1 MNYFF
6 LNIVLAFV
14 WALLIGKF
22 TLLNLTVG
30 FILGYLILYFT
41 RFASEPTAYVYK
53 GGKALE
59 FVWFFI
65 KELVVSNAYLA
76 YDVLTHKFHMKPRI
90 VAVPLDVKT
99 DLQITMLANLISL
112 TPGTLSLDVSTDKKI
127 LYIHAM
133 YASDAEETKQK
144 IKDGMERRVLELFS
158 TSRDEG

>member
-6 LNIVLAFV
+6 LNIVLALV
-14 WALLIGKF
+14 WSLLIGKF
-22 TLLNLTVG
+22 TLLNLVVS

-59 FVWFFI
+59 FAWFFI
-65 KELVVSNAYLA
+65 KELIKSNFYLA
-76 YDVLTHKFHMKPRI
+76 YDVITPKFHMKPRI

-99 DLQITMLANLISL
+99 DLQITTLANLISL
-112 TPGTLSLDVSTDKKI
+112 TPGTLSLDVSKDRSI
-127 LYIHAM
+127 LYVHAM
-133 YASDAEETKQK
+133 YAQDEGQTIQK

>member
-53 GGKALE
+53 GGKMLD
-59 FVWFFI
+59 FIRFFSWELI
-65 KELVVSNAYLA
+65 KSNAYLA
-76 YDVLTHKFHMKPRI
+76 YDVITPTFHMKPRI
-90 VAVPLDVKT
+90 IAVPLDVKT
-99 DLQITMLANLISL
+99 DLQITLLANLISL
-112 TPGTLSLDVSTDKKI
+112 TPGTLSLDVSTDKKF